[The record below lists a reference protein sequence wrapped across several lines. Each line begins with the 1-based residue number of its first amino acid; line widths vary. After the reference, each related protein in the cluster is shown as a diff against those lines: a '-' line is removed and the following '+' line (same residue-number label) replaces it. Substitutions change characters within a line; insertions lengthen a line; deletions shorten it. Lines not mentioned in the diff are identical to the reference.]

1 MMKVLCHNCGGF
13 GFVTVRGAIADCY
26 TKCSH
31 CGGKGRIETHITNA
45 DHIRSMTDEELAD
58 LLEGEL
64 GNMLPGTALRW
75 LREEAKV

>member
-1 MMKVLCHNCGGF
+1 MKKVLCHNCGGF
-13 GFVTVRGAIADCY
+13 GFVTVRDRGSCGYKNCVI
-26 TKCSH
+26 

-45 DHIRSMTDEELAD
+45 DHIRSMTDGELAD